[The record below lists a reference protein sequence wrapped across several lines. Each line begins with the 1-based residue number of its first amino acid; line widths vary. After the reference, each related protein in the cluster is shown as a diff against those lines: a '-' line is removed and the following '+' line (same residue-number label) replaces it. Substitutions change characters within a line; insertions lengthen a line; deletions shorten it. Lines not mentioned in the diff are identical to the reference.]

1 LLLQFVDW
9 VRTNSSFIAHIVMDA
24 ASGEAAARRFVASLE
39 QRHPALLLQAI
50 GAAQAAGELRRD
62 NPLHVLLFL
71 MSTLALPAVLFHG
84 VGVGQ
89 LFPREF
95 ANALGPLTIERAAI
109 EQRLGWALRGLAP

>member
-1 LLLQFVDW
+1 
-9 VRTNSSFIAHIVMDA
+9 
-24 ASGEAAARRFVASLE
+24 
-39 QRHPALLLQAI
+39 
-50 GAAQAAGELRRD
+50 
-62 NPLHVLLFL
+62 

-84 VGVGQ
+84 VGIGQ